1 MDVYIK
7 IGVHRV
13 VDHFG
18 AFWPFWY
25 TIGTPY
31 LPLRLTPITWPWMG
45 SKPLQSSKNG
55 ASVLSLWYKPLRGKT
70 GLVASTPWLKFG
82 EIGVRR
88 LCAYWLSHH
97 VIQINR
103 GPAGYELQRLT
114 PGEAKETHP
123 LVNLNAPDVTT
134 AIWCWLNSALGLA
147 PFSSMGD
154 ITVDPKGVTKLL
166 DGLNVH
172 KASGP
177 DGLNARVLTECSNEI
192 SPILALIYNES
203 LARGEVPDEWRQANV
218 SPVFKKGEKYD
229 AANYRPVSL
238 TCICCKTL
246 EHILVSNINKHI
258 ALDSIL
264 ADCQHG
270 FRSQR
275 SCETQ
280 LVQFVH
286 DIISN
291 LDGAV
296 NRGHKQ
302 TDLIIM
308 DFAKAFD
315 KVPHRRLLHKLEYYG
330 IRGSTHKWINSWLS
344 GRTQQVVLD
353 GQASD
358 PVPVLSGV
366 PQGSVLG
373 PVLFLLFINDLPD
386 NIRSSVRLFADDCV
400 LYRNIHSLQD
410 CLTLQEDLTSLGQW
424 EADWQ
429 MKFNV
434 AKCHS
439 MRVTRHQHHKQILFD
454 YSLHNQT
461 LENVQSAKYLGI
473 TITDN
478 MDWGQHVSEISSKA
492 TKTLGFLRRN
502 LAFAP
507 RSTKE
512 VAYKTLVRPKLEYAA
527 PIWSPHLKLQI
538 NQIEKV
544 QRTAARWTCRRW
556 RNTSSVGEMLDE
568 LDWPSLEARRDQSS
582 LLLFHKIHCGA
593 VSIEKDKYMTPAH
606 SLKTTRS
613 SHSAQYRRHQTY
625 SDALKNSF
633 FPRTIPHWNSLSPSV
648 ANAQSTEEFRAL
660 LI

>member
-1 MDVYIK
+1 
-7 IGVHRV
+7 
-13 VDHFG
+13 
-18 AFWPFWY
+18 
-25 TIGTPY
+25 
-31 LPLRLTPITWPWMG
+31 
-45 SKPLQSSKNG
+45 
-55 ASVLSLWYKPLRGKT
+55 
-70 GLVASTPWLKFG
+70 
-82 EIGVRR
+82 
-88 LCAYWLSHH
+88 
-97 VIQINR
+97 
-103 GPAGYELQRLT
+103 
-114 PGEAKETHP
+114 
-123 LVNLNAPDVTT
+123 
-134 AIWCWLNSALGLA
+134 
-147 PFSSMGD
+147 
-154 ITVDPKGVTKLL
+154 
-166 DGLNVH
+166 
-172 KASGP
+172 
-177 DGLNARVLTECSNEI
+177 
-192 SPILALIYNES
+192 
-203 LARGEVPDEWRQANV
+203 
-218 SPVFKKGEKYD
+218 
-229 AANYRPVSL
+229 
-238 TCICCKTL
+238 
-246 EHILVSNINKHI
+246 
-258 ALDSIL
+258 
-264 ADCQHG
+264 
-270 FRSQR
+270 
-275 SCETQ
+275 
-280 LVQFVH
+280 
-286 DIISN
+286 
-291 LDGAV
+291 
-296 NRGHKQ
+296 
-302 TDLIIM
+302 M

-330 IRGSTHKWINSWLS
+330 IRGSTHKWIYSWLS

-439 MRVTRHQHHKQILFD
+439 MRVTQHHKQILFD

-492 TKTLGFLRRN
+492 TKTLGFLRWN

-527 PIWSPHLKLQI
+527 PIWSPHSKLQI

-568 LDWPSLEARRDQSS
+568 LDWPSLEARRDQSF

-633 FPRTIPHWNSLSPSV
+633 SPLLFHIGIVCLHLWQMPSPQRSLGHSLFKQKFSQKFLCFFLCFFFLCVFFVFYFIKISKFALPGVMLVYERTSNDRKKERKKDSIIVQFVEWTLV
-648 ANAQSTEEFRAL
+648 WDFIKGLRKVKQTTST
-660 LI
+660 